1 MSWITNFCAQ
11 LEGKY
16 LNRLILE
23 TFAVHFSSS
32 GVNDDPLN
40 YLVPP
45 PIGAFALVIIAV
57 CSTSFLIDLC

>member
-1 MSWITNFCAQ
+1 MVHPLIDLITDFWVQ

-16 LNRLILE
+16 LNPIILE

-40 YLVPP
+40 YLVPL
-45 PIGAFALVIIAV
+45 PIGAFALAIIAV
-57 CSTSFLIDLC
+57 GFPSL